1 MTAALAIAA
10 LVIMERAANAL
21 EHLDR
26 SIAAS
31 DLPAY
36 LDDLDRL
43 SAWFGGYALTLS
55 AVDRMLAEVPRD
67 RLALVA
73 DVGGGRGDLA
83 VRLVR
88 SARVARRPVRV
99 IIADRDAGSVTL
111 GKEAWEA
118 YPEIVFVIA
127 DATALP
133 FRDRGLDASLMSL
146 TLHHLEPDAAAASLA
161 EMRRTSRL
169 GVIVNDLLRSRLSL
183 WLVWLATRVMARH
196 RYARDDG
203 LLSVRR
209 AYAPAEL
216 QALARRAGF
225 RTLAIRR
232 YPALVRLMAI
242 GS

>member
-1 MTAALAIAA
+1 
-10 LVIMERAANAL
+10 MERAANAS

-26 SIAAS
+26 SIDAA
-31 DLPAY
+31 DLATY

-43 SAWFGGYALTLS
+43 NAWFGGYALTRA
-55 AVDRMLAEVPRD
+55 AVDRKLTDVPRD
-67 RLALVA
+67 RRALVV

-88 SARVARRPVRV
+88 AARAARRPIRV
-99 IIADRDAGSVTL
+99 IIADRDGGSVRL
-111 GKEAWEA
+111 GTDAWEA

-127 DATALP
+127 DAAALP
-133 FRDRGLDASLMSL
+133 FRDRGLDLAVMTL
-146 TLHHLEPDAAAASLA
+146 TLHHLEPGPAAAALA

-183 WLVWLATRVMARH
+183 WAVWLTTRLLARH

-203 LLSVRR
+203 PLSVRR
-209 AYAPAEL
+209 SYAPAEL
-216 QALARRAGF
+216 RALAQRAGF

-232 YPALVRLMAI
+232 YPALMRLMAV